1 MCPLPRKRGG
11 SSFLKQH
18 PGDSATGTK
27 MQAAALSQGTPY
39 QRNTSRNSLFRSSIA
54 EQDQATLFFGRHKL
68 RPGIREM
75 FHSDH
80 DLNFGRAQN
89 ILAACAPGNSLDA

>member
-1 MCPLPRKRGG
+1 
-11 SSFLKQH
+11 
-18 PGDSATGTK
+18 
-27 MQAAALSQGTPY
+27 MQAAALSRGTPY
-39 QRNTSRNSLFRSSIA
+39 QRNTSRNSLFRSSSA

-80 DLNFGRAQN
+80 NLNFGRAQN
-89 ILAACAPGNSLDA
+89 ILAVCAPGNSLDASSADD